1 MSGGGGGGGNETQTQ
16 VVDLPD
22 WAKPYAKEGLG
33 QAAALTDINKNPYQ
47 AYGGNRQAD
56 FTGLQTKAF
65 TGAENMAP
73 SAAMGTAAQMAGQAG
88 LGALNTQYSPYQ
100 TGQFTGQTAQ
110 DYMSPYMQNV
120 VDIQKREA
128 QRSADIAGTQR
139 AGQATRAGAF
149 GGARQA
155 IMEAEAGRNLQQQL
169 GDIQAT
175 GQQAA
180 YQDAASRFAQEQQ
193 MREQSRQY
201 GAGLG
206 MQGLQTALT
215 GAGQLANIGQQT
227 FGQEM
232 DINKLQQ
239 QYGTQ
244 QQAFKQQGLDTA
256 YQDFL
261 NQQRYPYQQLEFMNS
276 MLRGTPMGTVQSM
289 YQPTPSPISQLAGA
303 AGSIYAGSKLMADGG
318 SVNYASGGIAGLN
331 PMELDAA
338 TDKMS
343 DSQMQQSMGI
353 ANIAD
358 LAKLQIAQK
367 LAQNGQIRQAAQRTQ
382 AAQQEQPQTSVAEE
396 ALAELGIGGLD
407 VPEEMFSAADGGI
420 VAFAEGSGKSGV
432 PGGTL
437 ASRNPVTMRMLA
449 PVQAEVEQARKMYEA
464 AAKSQDKESMQFYL
478 KQLSDAQT
486 KLDSLAKEQF
496 AGSANEAIGAAQAQM
511 MDQQAAPSAAPS
523 ATASSAPPRPMSPSG
538 EPLRKIEE
546 RAGISDGST
555 PPQGGAQVVPPPSKT
570 GIASGLNDPAL
581 NRSMEDIVGLMKP
594 KDYDQK
600 VAEYMANQQAINAQ
614 SVSAAEARRKR
625 FEDDTASL
633 GIRGEKQEAYINE
646 ELSKLDSDKD
656 RSFWMGVLKGS
667 LTAMGGK
674 DPNPFANISQGAIVG
689 VDEVAK
695 SQKDLQ
701 KRRDDLRK
709 NLFSLEEARYGDKQL
724 SQKERRD
731 LDAKVDES
739 LIQVQQA
746 NNDLAKQYGIDV
758 PAANA
763 KAAATIFLNQERER
777 IKAKLELDK
786 AKISA
791 PQQDKILQIADRMIA
806 AGDKRPF
813 AEVVKEAAKV
823 AAAGTITAAEIRKP
837 TDPLEGLMGV
847 SEAPPAGAVR
857 LKSPK

>member
-1 MSGGGGGGGNETQTQ
+1 MSGGGGGGSQQTQTT
-16 VVDLPD
+16 VTDLPE
-22 WAKPYAKEGLG
+22 WAKPYAKKGLG
-33 QAAALTDINKNPYQ
+33 QAEALTDIEQNPYQ

-88 LGALNTQYSPYQ
+88 LGALNTQYNPYQ

-149 GGARQA
+149 GGSRQA
-155 IMEAEAGRNLQQQL
+155 IMDAEAGRNLQQQF

-244 QQAFKQQGLDTA
+244 QQAFKQQGPDTK

-303 AGSIYAGSKLMADGG
+303 AGSIYAGSRLMADGG

-353 ANIAD
+353 ANITD

-420 VAFAEGSGKSGV
+420 VAFANGSGESGI
-432 PGGTL
+432 PGPKE
-437 ASRNPVTMRMLA
+437 RW
-449 PVQAEVEQARKMYEA
+449 
-464 AAKSQDKESMQFYL
+464 QDM
-478 KQLSDAQT
+478 
-486 KLDSLAKEQF
+486 
-496 AGSANEAIGAAQAQM
+496 
-511 MDQQAAPSAAPS
+511 
-523 ATASSAPPRPMSPSG
+523 
-538 EPLRKIEE
+538 
-546 RAGISDGST
+546 
-555 PPQGGAQVVPPPSKT
+555 
-570 GIASGLNDPAL
+570 
-581 NRSMEDIVGLMKP
+581 
-594 KDYDQK
+594 
-600 VAEYMANQQAINAQ
+600 
-614 SVSAAEARRKR
+614 
-625 FEDDTASL
+625 
-633 GIRGEKQEAYINE
+633 
-646 ELSKLDSDKD
+646 
-656 RSFWMGVLKGS
+656 
-667 LTAMGGK
+667 
-674 DPNPFANISQGAIVG
+674 
-689 VDEVAK
+689 
-695 SQKDLQ
+695 
-701 KRRDDLRK
+701 KRRPDETPTEFLR
-709 NLFSLEEARYGDKQL
+709 R
-724 SQKERRD
+724 
-731 LDAKVDES
+731 V
-739 LIQVQQA
+739 
-746 NNDLAKQYGIDV
+746 
-758 PAANA
+758 
-763 KAAATIFLNQERER
+763 
-777 IKAKLELDK
+777 
-786 AKISA
+786 
-791 PQQDKILQIADRMIA
+791 
-806 AGDKRPF
+806 
-813 AEVVKEAAKV
+813 EAAKQKDFQ
-823 AAAGTITAAEIRKP
+823 AQG
-837 TDPLEGLMGV
+837 
-847 SEAPPAGAVR
+847 PAK
-857 LKSPK
+857 L

>member
-1 MSGGGGGGGNETQTQ
+1 
-16 VVDLPD
+16 
-22 WAKPYAKEGLG
+22 
-33 QAAALTDINKNPYQ
+33 
-47 AYGGNRQAD
+47 
-56 FTGLQTKAF
+56 
-65 TGAENMAP
+65 MAP

-88 LGALNTQYSPYQ
+88 LGALNTQYNPYQ

-149 GGARQA
+149 GGSRQA
-155 IMEAEAGRNLQQQL
+155 IMDAEAGRNLQQQF

-206 MQGLQTALT
+206 MQGYQTALT

-244 QQAFKQQGLDTA
+244 QQAFAQQGLDTK

-289 YQPTPSPISQLAGA
+289 YQPTPSPISQLAGT
-303 AGSIYAGSKLMADGG
+303 AGSIYAGSRLMADGG

-353 ANIAD
+353 ANITD

-420 VAFAEGSGKSGV
+420 VAFAEGSGKSGIP

-511 MDQQAAPSAAPS
+511 MDQQAA
-523 ATASSAPPRPMSPSG
+523 TARLPRHQALQTG
-538 EPLRKIEE
+538 DPLRKIEE
-546 RAGISDGST
+546 RAGISDGSP
-555 PPQGGAQVVPPPSKT
+555 PPQGGAQVVPPPNN

-581 NRSMEDIVGLMKP
+581 NRSMADIAGLMKP
-594 KDYDQK
+594 EGYDQK

-614 SVSAAEARRKR
+614 SVSAAEARRKK

-633 GIRGEKQEAYINE
+633 GIRGKKQEDYINE
-646 ELSKLDSDKD
+646 ELGKLDSDKD

-689 VDEVAK
+689 VDEVEK

-763 KAAATIFLNQERER
+763 KAAATIFMTQERER
-777 IKAKLELDK
+777 VKAKLELEK
-786 AKISA
+786 AQISA

-813 AEVVKEAAKV
+813 AEIVKEAAKV
-823 AAAGTITAAEIRKP
+823 AAAGTITAAEIRN
-837 TDPLEGLMGV
+837 TDPLNALVGG
-847 SEAPPAGAVR
+847 SATSAPPDGAVR
-857 LKSPK
+857 LKSPN